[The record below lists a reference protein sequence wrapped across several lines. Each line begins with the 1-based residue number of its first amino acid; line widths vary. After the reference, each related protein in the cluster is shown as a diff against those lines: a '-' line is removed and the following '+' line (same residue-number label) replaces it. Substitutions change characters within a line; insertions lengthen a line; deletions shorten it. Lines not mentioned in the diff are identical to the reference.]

1 MHHINH
7 LLMWTVLTVYQL
19 FICTYQTC
27 VENGSLLCLV
37 YIYSCLSM
45 IPDHYYDYHEYCKM
59 MMRWLFKCWIKNLFY
74 IFLFFKWLK
83 GFQNF
88 SVVINIDLC
97 KNKVFLN
104 YLKIAKF
111 CVQVQLCLPISSENN
126 TKWLYSVTY
135 ISNSCLIINFLFDFY
150 IVNT

>member
-1 MHHINH
+1 MYYNVTKEMHHINH

-111 CVQVQLCLPISSENN
+111 CSSSVVS
-126 TKWLYSVTY
+126 THFFWKQHKMTLFCYLY
-135 ISNSCLIINFLFDFY
+135 I
-150 IVNT
+150 

>member
-1 MHHINH
+1 MYYNVTKEMHHINH
-7 LLMWTVLTVYQL
+7 LLMWTVLTVYQF

-74 IFLFFKWLK
+74 IFLFFKRLK

-88 SVVINIDLC
+88 SVVISIDL
-97 KNKVFLN
+97 
-104 YLKIAKF
+104 F
-111 CVQVQLCLPISSENN
+111 CVQLQLCLPISSENN

-135 ISNSCLIINFLFDFY
+135 ISNSCLIINFWFDFY